1 MSRRKSQWKRR
12 AIQAGGS
19 VDKTTPRG
27 APGSGLWLTKEQ
39 IPGREMGMPSP
50 RSTEGSSVT
59 APMGTRKEQLVRQ
72 WCKF

>member
-12 AIQAGGS
+12 AIQAGG
-19 VDKTTPRG
+19 VDKIIPQV
-27 APGSGLWLTKEQ
+27 AKGSGLWLTKEQ
-39 IPGREMGMPSP
+39 IPGREMGIPSP

-59 APMGTRKEQLVRQ
+59 EPMSTRKEQLVRQ